1 MDQHSNPPS
10 PSESGTGVGHD
21 AGSAICWD
29 TLSVDDVTE
38 RLVSDPSRGLDTTE
52 ALSRSERYGPNALQ
66 AASRRPAWKRFADQ
80 FRDSLIYVLMAA
92 AVVSALLGDVKDP
105 IVIGIVL
112 VINAVMGFVQENRA
126 DNALAALS
134 SMLELTARVRRDG
147 QVVELSTEVLVPGDI
162 VLLEAGEK
170 VPADGR
176 LVETSSFSVD
186 ESMLTGESLPVD
198 KYAEHVAADERTALA
213 DRHGS
218 AFMNTTVVRGRAV
231 MIVTAT
237 GMDTQVGRLA
247 HMLEQVE
254 EQPTPLQRQ
263 LDDLGRRLALVAAVA
278 VVLVFVVAILQADA
292 VNRTV
297 LNEALLTSVALAVAA
312 IPEGLPAVVAVTL
325 AIGVGR
331 LARRNAIVKRLA
343 SVETL
348 GSTTVICSD
357 KTGTLTKNQMTAVR
371 MIALGNTYDVSGTG
385 YEPEG
390 ELLIDGQPLD
400 ADRLTDLAP
409 SLSAGV
415 LCNDAYL
422 STDDGRVSLVGD
434 PTEGALVV
442 LAGKAG
448 IDVRATRSRFVRVDE
463 APFDSA
469 TKIMMTLHQHPDD
482 PKRSLL
488 IAKGA
493 PDIILEYTSRQL
505 TSVGS
510 VALDYGRVIQLQD
523 TNQRL
528 GSEGLR
534 VLALASREL
543 PGPPEDYVGRLHDEL
558 RELDLLALVGILDP
572 ARPEV
577 MDAIDDCHRAG
588 IDVKMITGDHS
599 STAGSI
605 ARSLGIEG
613 KVVTGADLDLISDE
627 DLPAVIDEIGACARV
642 SPEHKVRVVKALQAN
657 RHVVAMTGDGVNDA
671 AALKQA
677 EIGVAMGITGTEV
690 TKEAS
695 DLVLADDNFAT
706 IVNAVEGGRA
716 TYDNIV
722 TFVRF
727 QLTTNVSAIATILL
741 AQLAGLG
748 SVLNAIQIL
757 FVNIIADGPPAIA
770 LGVDPPKTDVMD
782 RRPRDPDGSIL
793 SWERLSR
800 IFLSSAVITVGTLA
814 VFLFIRQPDDANRAT
829 ATTATFSVFVLF
841 QLVNSL
847 CVRSGTGSV
856 FNRYTLSNPALWW
869 ALGGVLVMQ
878 VAIVVIGPVSRL
890 FGTTPLSVSQWLAV
904 ATVPLSLLV
913 VEETRKLFLRRRT
926 LSGDTRSR
934 EPEPTRAVPR

>member
-1 MDQHSNPPS
+1 MDQHSTRQPTTV
-10 PSESGTGVGHD
+10 SGNGASD
-21 AGSAICWD
+21 GSTICWD
-29 TLSVDDVTE
+29 CLTLDEVTE
-38 RLVSDPSRGLDTTE
+38 RLEADASRGLTDSE
-52 ALSRSERYGPNALQ
+52 AQVRVERHGANALV
-66 AASRRPAWKRFADQ
+66 AASRRPAWKRFVDQ
-80 FRDSLIYVLMAA
+80 FRDSLIYVLIAA

-112 VINAVMGFVQENRA
+112 VINAVMGYVQENRA

-147 QVVELSTEVLVPGDI
+147 RVVELSTETLVPGDI

-176 LVETSSFSVD
+176 LVESSSFSVD

-198 KYAEHVAADERTALA
+198 KDSDFVAPDAGTALA

-218 AFMNTTVVRGRAV
+218 VFMNTTVVRGRAV
-231 MIVTAT
+231 MIVTST
-237 GMDTQVGRLA
+237 GMDTQIGRLA

-254 EQPTPLQRQ
+254 DQPTPLQRQ

-278 VVLVFVVAILQADA
+278 VVLVFAVAMLQAEAINRA
-292 VNRTV
+292 VF
-297 LNEALLTSVALAVAA
+297 NEALLTSVALAVAA

-331 LARRNAIVKRLA
+331 LARRNAIVKKLA

-371 MIALGNTYDVSGTG
+371 MIALGNTYDVSGLG
-385 YEPEG
+385 YEPDG
-390 ELLIDGQPLD
+390 ELTIDGRPLGD
-400 ADRLTDLAP
+400 DGLAELAP
-409 SLSAGV
+409 VMTAAV

-422 STDDGRVSLVGD
+422 STEEGRASLVGD

-448 IDVRATRSRFVRVDE
+448 VEARTVRSRFTRVDE

-469 TKIMMTLHQHPDD
+469 TKIMITLHRHPDD
-482 PKRSLL
+482 PDRSVLV
-488 IAKGA
+488 AKGA
-493 PDIILEYTSRQL
+493 PDIVLEYTSRQMA
-505 TSVGS
+505 SSGP
-510 VALDYGRVIQLQD
+510 VALDYGRIIQLQE

-534 VLALASREL
+534 ILALASREL
-543 PGPPEDYVGRLHDEL
+543 PGPPENYVGMLHDEL

-577 MDAIDDCHRAG
+577 MDAIGECHRAG
-588 IDVKMITGDHS
+588 IGVKMITGDHS

-627 DLPAVIDEIGACARV
+627 DLPAAIEEIGACARV

-657 RHVVAMTGDGVNDA
+657 GHVVAMTGDGVNDA
-671 AALKQA
+671 ASLKQA

-706 IVNAVEGGRA
+706 IVNAVEGGRV

-770 LGVDPPKTDVMD
+770 LGVDPPKADVMD

-793 SWERLSR
+793 SWDRLSR
-800 IFLSSAVITVGTLA
+800 IFISSAIITVGTLA
-814 VFLFIRQPDDANRAT
+814 VFLFIREPDDSNRTT
-829 ATTATFSVFVLF
+829 ATTAAFTVFVLF

-847 CVRSGTGSV
+847 CVRSGTGTV
-856 FNRYTLSNPALWW
+856 FNRYTLSNPALLW

-878 VAIVVIGPVSRL
+878 VAIVVIGPLSRL
-890 FGTTPLSVSQWLAV
+890 FGTTPLSPSQWIAV
-904 ATVPLSLLV
+904 LIVPLSLLV
-913 VEETRKLFLRRRT
+913 VEEIRKAVLRQRT
-926 LSGDTRSR
+926 
-934 EPEPTRAVPR
+934 AAA

>member
-1 MDQHSNPPS
+1 MEQDPNATARDRSGESSSASTGPS
-10 PSESGTGVGHD
+10 PDDWVSLSMHDVVARLTTDVTTGLD
-21 AGSAICWD
+21 P
-29 TLSVDDVTE
+29 DDVE
-38 RLVSDPSRGLDTTE
+38 SR
-52 ALSRSERYGPNALQ
+52 ASVHGPNKLR
-66 AASRRPAWKRFADQ
+66 AAARRPAWKRFADQ
-80 FRDSLIYVLMAA
+80 FRDSLIYVLLAA
-92 AVVSALLGDVKDP
+92 AVVSALLGDMKDP

-112 VINAVMGFVQENRA
+112 VINAVMGFIQENRA

-134 SMLELTARVRRDG
+134 RMLELTARVRRG
-147 QVVELSTEVLVPGDI
+147 GRVVEVPAESLVPGDI

-176 LVETSSFSVD
+176 LVESSSLSID
-186 ESMLTGESLPVD
+186 ESMLTGESLPVEKD
-198 KYAEHVAADERTALA
+198 PDFVASEPGLPLA
-213 DRHGS
+213 DRQGS
-218 AFMNTTVVRGRAV
+218 LFMNTTVVRGRAV
-231 MIVTAT
+231 MVVTST

-247 HMLEQVE
+247 DMLASVE
-254 EQPTPLQRQ
+254 DQPTPLQRQ

-278 VVLVFVVAILQADA
+278 VVLVFAVAMIQAESI
-292 VNRTV
+292 NRSV
-297 LNEALLTSVALAVAA
+297 FNEALLTSVALAVAA

-331 LARRNAIVKRLA
+331 LARRNAIVKKLA

-371 MIALGNTYDVSGTG
+371 LIAMGETYDVSGIG
-385 YEPEG
+385 YEPDG
-390 ELLIDGQPLD
+390 GLTIDGREAQPDELQQ
-400 ADRLTDLAP
+400 LTP
-409 SLSAGV
+409 VLSAGV

-422 STDDGRVSLVGD
+422 STGEDGVSLVGD

-448 IDVRATRSRFVRVDE
+448 LDTASVRSRFVRVDE
-463 APFDSA
+463 APFESA
-469 TKIMMTLHQHPDD
+469 TKIMMTLHRHPDD
-482 PKRSLL
+482 PNRSLMV
-488 IAKGA
+488 AKGA
-493 PDIILEYTSRQL
+493 PDVVLEYTSRQL
-505 TSVGS
+505 TPAGPVP
-510 VALDYGRVIQLQD
+510 LDYGRVVQLQD

-534 VLALASREL
+534 ILALASREL
-543 PGPPEDYVGRLHDEL
+543 SGPPEDHIGNLHEEL
-558 RELDLLALVGILDP
+558 REMDLLALIGILDP

-577 MDAIDDCHRAG
+577 MDAIGECHSAG
-588 IDVKMITGDHS
+588 IAVKMITGDHS

-605 ARSLGIEG
+605 ARSLGIRG
-613 KVVTGADLDLISDE
+613 KVVTGADLDLISDD
-627 DLPAVIDEIGACARV
+627 DLPIAIEEIGACARV

-657 RHVVAMTGDGVNDA
+657 GHVVAMTGDGVNDA
-671 AALKQA
+671 ASLKQA
-677 EIGVAMGITGTEV
+677 EIGVAMGMTGTEV

-770 LGVDPPKTDVMD
+770 LGVDPPKADVMD
-782 RRPRDPDGSIL
+782 REPRDPKGSIL
-793 SWERLSR
+793 SWERLSK
-800 IFLSSAVITVGTLA
+800 IFVSSAVITVGTLA
-814 VFLFIRQPDDANRAT
+814 LFLFVRDPDGSNRAT
-829 ATTATFSVFVLF
+829 ATTVAFTAFVLF

-847 CVRSGTGSV
+847 CVRSGNATV
-856 FNRYTLSNPALWW
+856 FSRYTFSNPALLW
-869 ALGGVLVMQ
+869 ALVAVLVMQ
-878 VAIVVIGPVSRL
+878 IAIVVIGPLRSL
-890 FGTTPLSVSQWLAV
+890 FGTTPLSINQWILV
-904 ATVPLSLLV
+904 IVTPLSLLV
-913 VEETRKLFLRRRT
+913 VEEIRKVFVRR
-926 LSGDTRSR
+926 SES
-934 EPEPTRAVPR
+934 A

>member
-1 MDQHSNPPS
+1 MDEQPS
-10 PSESGTGVGHD
+10 QTASTD
-21 AGSAICWD
+21 AD
-29 TLSVDDVTE
+29 THVSDGDGPVIHWHHLAVEEVLE
-38 RLVSDPSRGLDTTE
+38 RLEVEPSSGLGGAE
-52 ALSRSERYGPNALQ
+52 VRRRLEHHGPNRLVEAV
-66 AASRRPAWKRFADQ
+66 RRPAWKRFLDQ
-80 FRDSLIYVLMAA
+80 FRDSLIYVLIVA

-112 VINAVMGFVQENRA
+112 VINAIMGFVQENRA
-126 DNALAALS
+126 DDALAALS
-134 SMLELTARVRRDG
+134 SMLELTARSRRDG
-147 QVVELSTEVLVPGDI
+147 HVVEISTETLVPGDV

-198 KYAEHVAADERTALA
+198 KDAQFVSPEPGSALA

-218 AFMNTTVVRGRAV
+218 VFMNTTVVRGRAV
-231 MIVTAT
+231 MVVTST
-237 GMDTQVGRLA
+237 GMSTEVGRLA
-247 HMLEQVE
+247 LMLEQVE

-278 VVLVFVVAILQADA
+278 VVLVFAVAMLQADSIDRS
-292 VNRTV
+292 VF
-297 LNEALLTSVALAVAA
+297 NEALLTSVALAVAA

-331 LARRNAIVKRLA
+331 LARRNAIVKKLA

-371 MIALGNTYDVSGTG
+371 MIALGNTYDVSGIG
-385 YEPEG
+385 YEPQG
-390 ELLIDGQPLD
+390 ELTIDGRSLG
-400 ADRLTDLAP
+400 ADELVELAP
-409 SLSAGV
+409 VLSAGV
-415 LCNDAYL
+415 LCNDAFL
-422 STDDGRVSLVGD
+422 STEDGRVSLVGD

-448 IDVRATRSRFVRVDE
+448 LDPAAVRSECTRVDE

-469 TKIMMTLHQHPDD
+469 TKIMVTLHRHPDD
-482 PKRSLL
+482 HGRSLL
-488 IAKGA
+488 VAKGA
-493 PDIILEYTSRQL
+493 PDVVLEYTSRHL
-505 TSVGS
+505 TTTGPA
-510 VALDYGRVIQLQD
+510 ALDYGQVIQFQEA
-523 TNQRL
+523 NQRL

-534 VLALASREL
+534 ILALASRDL
-543 PGPPEDYVGRLHDEL
+543 PGPPETYRGRLDEEL
-558 RELDLLALVGILDP
+558 RELDLLALIGILDP

-577 MDAIDDCHRAG
+577 MEAIGECHRAG

-613 KVVTGADLDLISDE
+613 RVVTGADLDLISDD
-627 DLPAVIDEIGACARV
+627 DLPAVIEEIGACARV

-657 RHVVAMTGDGVNDA
+657 GHVVAMTGDGVNDA
-671 AALKQA
+671 ASLKQA

-770 LGVDPPKTDVMD
+770 LGVDPPKADVMD
-782 RRPRDPDGSIL
+782 RSPRDPSGSIL

-800 IFLSSAVITVGTLA
+800 IFVSSAVITAGTLA
-814 VFLFIRQPDDANRAT
+814 VFLFIREPGDVNRAT
-829 ATTATFSVFVLF
+829 ATTAAFTVFVLF

-847 CVRSGTGSV
+847 CVRSGAGTV
-856 FNRYTLSNPALWW
+856 FSRYTLSNPALLW
-869 ALGGVLVMQ
+869 ALGGVFVMQ
-878 VAIVVIGPVSRL
+878 VAIVVIGPLNRL
-890 FGTTPLSVSQWLAV
+890 FGTTPLSVAQWFAVLVVPLTLLAV
-904 ATVPLSLLV
+904 EEIRKIV
-913 VEETRKLFLRRRT
+913 VRRGRPDA
-926 LSGDTRSR
+926 G
-934 EPEPTRAVPR
+934 PTRATFDPAE